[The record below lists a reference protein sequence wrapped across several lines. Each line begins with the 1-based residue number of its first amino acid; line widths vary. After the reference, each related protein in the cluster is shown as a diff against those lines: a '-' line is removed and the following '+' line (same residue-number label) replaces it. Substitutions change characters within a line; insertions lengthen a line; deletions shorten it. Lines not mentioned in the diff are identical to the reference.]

1 VQHPFGHDVVL
12 HPHTPVMQAFPA
24 AHTLPHAPQLLP
36 SDCSST
42 HAVPQSVYGSLHAI
56 PHAVP
61 LHVAAPYALPF
72 VGPGHGVS
80 HAAPQ
85 LVTAVLL
92 SHVPLQSCV
101 PAGHAQL
108 PA

>member
-1 VQHPFGHDVVL
+1 MQHPFGQDVVL
-12 HPHTPVMQAFPA
+12 QPHPPVTQVVPA
-24 AHTLPHAPQLLP
+24 PHTLPHSPQLLL

-42 HAVPQSVYGSLHAI
+42 HAVPHRVYGSLHAI
-56 PHAVP
+56 PHAFP
-61 LHVAAPYALPF
+61 LHVAAPYAPPF
-72 VGPGHGVS
+72 VGPGHGAL

-85 LVTAVLL
+85 LLSAVLL
-92 SHVPLQSCV
+92 SQLPLQSCV